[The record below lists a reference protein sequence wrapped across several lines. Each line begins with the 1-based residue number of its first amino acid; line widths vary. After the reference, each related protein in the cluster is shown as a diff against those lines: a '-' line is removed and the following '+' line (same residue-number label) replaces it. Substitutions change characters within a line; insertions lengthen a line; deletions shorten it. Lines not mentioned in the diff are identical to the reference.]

1 MNEYVIGK
9 LQYMLP
15 LYTQANNNNNLNKIH
30 KLIMR
35 AARSTIGN
43 NCCRFSRIKLL
54 NICKWPTAKN
64 MINLSATNAIHN
76 IIINRS
82 QNAL

>member
-1 MNEYVIGK
+1 
-9 LQYMLP
+9 MLP
-15 LYTQANNNNNLNKIH
+15 LYTQVNNNNNNLNKFY
-30 KLIMR
+30 KLIMK
-35 AARSTIGN
+35 AAKSKIDN